1 MLPNQ
6 LEITGHPASPAAFQ
20 IEKVKEQNG
29 VSTYKRIFPS
39 GDELQIDVR
48 HTDEKKSGN
57 VQYERHN
64 FDVKYTIFN
73 ADTLRGNDV
82 YHFYIV
88 IRRKKGTIAQNSE
101 ENVTSILPQVAWL
114 VPRLLAGEY

>member
-6 LEITGHPASPAAFQ
+6 LEVTGHPASPIAFQ

-29 VSTYKRIFPS
+29 VTTYKHIFTS

-48 HTDEKKSGN
+48 HSEEKKVGN

-64 FDVKYTIFN
+64 FDVKYTVFN
-73 ADTLRGNDV
+73 ADTLLGNDV

-88 IRRKKGTIAQNSE
+88 VRRKKGTPALTSEQNVST
-101 ENVTSILPQVAWL
+101 VMSQFLWLLPRVI
-114 VPRLLAGEY
+114 AGEY